1 MRILYHFYSLF
12 ALLLSRFGAGA
23 FTRIGGTPS
32 DWEEA
37 DAEEE
42 PIMNAEEDTVFRS
55 ERYRL
60 LVTYGILDTN
70 CVLVARPLPNAK

>member
-1 MRILYHFYSLF
+1 
-12 ALLLSRFGAGA
+12 
-23 FTRIGGTPS
+23 
-32 DWEEA
+32 
-37 DAEEE
+37 
-42 PIMNAEEDTVFRS
+42 MNAEEDTVFRS